1 MNLDPTW
8 ESVRREPSSL
18 FLSSVSAISN
28 NRYTV
33 EPLGRVL
40 ALLCRPAIQPQDRH
54 EEGIEAALDAPKDL
68 VLANEQAEVLRLST
82 PALATKKASAPTSRK
97 KGTTW
102 DDFLLDRTTSTSQW
116 PMDKRSPVSRSVRS
130 STSHAVSFS
139 YQTMRCTK

>member
-1 MNLDPTW
+1 M
-8 ESVRREPSSL
+8 RREPSAL

-40 ALLCRPAIQPQDRH
+40 ALLCRSAIQPHDRH

-82 PALATKKASAPTSRK
+82 PALATKKASASTSRK
-97 KGTTW
+97 KRNDVG
-102 DDFLLDRTTSTSQW
+102 
-116 PMDKRSPVSRSVRS
+116 
-130 STSHAVSFS
+130 
-139 YQTMRCTK
+139 